1 MIVGVVKEI
10 KPEENRVALTPAG
23 AAALA
28 GHGHEVWVERGA
40 GVNSGLTDREY
51 EQAGA
56 RLARSAREVWQRAE
70 LILKVKEPL
79 PSEYRFLRR
88 GLVLFTYLHLAANA
102 PLTEELCRRN
112 VRAIGYETVELE
124 DGSLPLLAP
133 MSEVAGRL
141 AIQVGA
147 WCLQRQ
153 SGGVGIL
160 LSGASGV
167 RPGKVVVL
175 GAGTA
180 GSNAAQIAFGLGA
193 HVSVIDANPAKLR
206 YLHDILGG
214 HITTVMSNRANIEE
228 EVRNADLLVG
238 AVLVP
243 GARAPRLVTRSMVRR
258 MRPGSAIVDIS
269 IDQGGCVETSRP
281 TTLDRPTYVA
291 ENVVHYCV
299 TNMPSI
305 VPRTSTFALTNVTFA
320 YALEIADKGIARA
333 LRENLPL
340 RRGVNVFDGHVV
352 HPAVATAVGKPQVPL
367 DDLLE

>member
-1 MIVGVVKEI
+1 MVVGVVKEI

-23 AAALA
+23 VAALV
-28 GHGHEVWVERGA
+28 GHGHEVWVERRA
-40 GVNSGLTDREY
+40 GVNSGLGDREY
-51 EQAGA
+51 EEAGA
-56 RLARSAREVWQRAE
+56 RLARSAQDVWRRAE
-70 LILKVKEPL
+70 LLLKVKEPL

-88 GLVLFTYLHLAANA
+88 GLVLFTYLHLAAN
-102 PLTEELCRRN
+102 PELTQELCRRG
-112 VRAIGYETVELE
+112 VRAIGYETVELD

-147 WCLQRQ
+147 WCLQKQ

-228 EVRNADLLVG
+228 EVRSADLLIG

-243 GARAPRLVTRSMVRR
+243 GARAPRLVTRSMVRK

-281 TTLDRPTYVA
+281 TTLEEPTYVA

-305 VPRTSTFALTNVTFA
+305 VPRTSTFALTNATFA
-320 YALEIADKGIARA
+320 YALEIADKGMMRA
-333 LRENLPL
+333 LRENRPL

-352 HPAVATAVGKPQVPL
+352 HPAVATAVGVPQVPIE
-367 DDLLE
+367 DLLE

>member
-23 AAALA
+23 ASVLVS
-28 GHGHEVWVERGA
+28 HGHEVWVERGA
-40 GVNSGLTDREY
+40 GAGSGMSDREY
-51 EQAGA
+51 AQAGA
-56 RLARSAREVWQRAE
+56 RVARAAREVWSRAE
-70 LILKVKEPL
+70 MILKVKEPL
-79 PSEYRFLRR
+79 PAEYRYLRP
-88 GLVLFTYLHLAANA
+88 GLVLFTYLHLAAN
-102 PLTEELCRRN
+102 PELVRELCRRG
-112 VRAIGYETVELE
+112 VRAVGYETVELD

-141 AIQVGA
+141 SIQVGA
-147 WCLQRQ
+147 WCLQKQ
-153 SGGVGIL
+153 TGGIGIL

-228 EVRNADLLVG
+228 EVRSADLLIG

-281 TTLDRPTYVA
+281 TTLESPTFVA

-305 VPRTSTFALTNVTFA
+305 VPRTSTYALTNATFA
-320 YALEIADKGIARA
+320 YALEIADKGLRRA
-333 LRENLPL
+333 LLENVPL
-340 RRGVNVFDGHVV
+340 RRGVNVYDGHVV
-352 HPAVATAVGKPQVPL
+352 HPGVAAAVKAPAVAL
-367 DDLLE
+367 EDLLE